1 MTKNPQ
7 ELRAAAAAL
16 VNAAEMLEH
25 NDAIFKGKWKKGSK
39 SWSGDFIERTI
50 ADAAMQAGLYLN
62 ADEVAYLRQMVMRD
76 YDHERAENERLRR
89 VLNEI
94 AMSPLASECAKGRA
108 AVALQEGPHEDSGRM
123 DDRPRALLREVFAD
137 SGCRIANHDG
147 SRVVTPDWV
156 QRVSD
161 FLCERG

>member
-16 VNAAEMLEH
+16 VSAAEMLEH

-50 ADAAMQAGLYLN
+50 ADAAMQVGPYLN
-62 ADEVAYLRQMVMRD
+62 ADEIAYLRQLVMRD
-76 YDHERAENERLRR
+76 YDHERA
-89 VLNEI
+89 
-94 AMSPLASECAKGRA
+94 
-108 AVALQEGPHEDSGRM
+108 AV
-123 DDRPRALLREVFAD
+123 ALLREIFSD
-137 SGCRIANHDG
+137 SGCRTANHDG
-147 SRVVTPDWV
+147 SRVVTPDWA

-161 FLCERG
+161 FLCEKG